1 MGTKDPE
8 DNEQVL
14 EGNQHQ
20 EVEETVEPEQVVERE
35 MVILVQVQGM
45 FHKLKTQIAFGQYL
59 LLHYHLKMMTAN
71 HDPLHPYDASTSCC
85 KTIKKKQLLYLSKY
99 QPNNAGHKIAVFTDK
114 HISISV
120 FMFFMSAAKDLKAL
134 MRIDRKNLNLDK

>member
-20 EVEETVEPEQVVERE
+20 EVEETVELEQVVERE

-85 KTIKKKQLLYLSKY
+85 KTIKKTSYYIYQNTNQITLVTKLQSLQTNIFQFLYLCFLCL
-99 QPNNAGHKIAVFTDK
+99 QQKI
-114 HISISV
+114 
-120 FMFFMSAAKDLKAL
+120 
-134 MRIDRKNLNLDK
+134 